1 MKADFLLRST
11 MLRSAA
17 LLLMSLVP
25 AASLQVQV
33 TDATNGRAIHSGV
46 SCTLF
51 DEGNA
56 FLTDSV
62 GNTRGCFLNPSQSSN
77 SKVYELLVEKDGYF
91 STTAKGIASSLSS
104 TVVQLSPKFTGG
116 AATKEIRTV
125 LSWGNNVKDLDAYLV
140 VPPVNAA
147 GRSCT
152 VNYQTKT

>member
-1 MKADFLLRST
+1 MGLRKARLA
-11 MLRSAA
+11 MRSAV
-17 LLLMSLVP
+17 LLLVLAVP

-77 SKVYELLVEKDGYF
+77 SKVYELMVEKDGYF
-91 STTAKGIASSLSS
+91 TMTVKGILSSLSS
-104 TVVQLSPKFTGG
+104 TELQLSPKFTGG

-125 LSWGNNVKDLDAYLV
+125 LAWGKNIKDLDAYLV

-152 VNYQTKT
+152 VSYSKLT